1 MKENRQKI
9 YDEYAGEKNKI
20 LARTMT
26 VYDRY
31 FEANLI
37 INELK
42 RQNIDFATLS
52 VLDYGCACGDYG
64 ISLARNGA
72 AVGFIDIV
80 PANVAFAEYRL
91 DRENLKKII
100 EVPNFVIFGEV
111 LEHLDHPLEVLKQYK
126 CKYLFT
132 SSYPFRTDDPNDKYW
147 DGAFRGSGLP
157 GDHTKTAFE
166 EQPACRE
173 YLEECY
179 NAVRWT
185 EGGGATLW
193 MAK

>member
-1 MKENRQKI
+1 MIEDRQKI
-9 YDEYAGEKNKI
+9 YNEYAGEKNGI

-42 RQNIDFATLS
+42 RQSVDFTTLS

-72 AVGFIDIV
+72 AVGFLDIV

-91 DRENLKKII
+91 VRENLKKII
-100 EVPNFVIFGEV
+100 EPPNFVIFGEV
-111 LEHLDHPLEVLKQYK
+111 LEHLDHPLEVIKQYK

-132 SSYPFRTDDPNDKYW
+132 SSYPFRSDDPNDKYW
-147 DGAFRGSGLP
+147 EGSDKP
-157 GDHTKTAFE
+157 GDHTKTACY

-173 YLEECY
+173 YLAEHY
-179 NAVRWT
+179 NSIRWPKA
-185 EGGGATLW
+185 GAATLW
-193 MAK
+193 IER